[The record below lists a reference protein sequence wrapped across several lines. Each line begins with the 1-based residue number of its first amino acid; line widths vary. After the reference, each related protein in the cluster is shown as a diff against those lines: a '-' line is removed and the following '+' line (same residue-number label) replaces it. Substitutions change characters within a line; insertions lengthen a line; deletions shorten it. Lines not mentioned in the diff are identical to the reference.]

1 MHFKKANFT
10 KLHAS
15 EGCVMGKKKE
25 AILQSPELG
34 TVKRSHYFPTLCHVT
49 VIKARL
55 PELENVM
62 YPDLCASLNL
72 MKSEHLRNLQPA
84 F

>member
-10 KLHAS
+10 ELYAS

-25 AILQSPELG
+25 AVLQPTELG
-34 TVKRSHYFPTLCHVT
+34 IVKRSHYFPTLCHVT
-49 VIKARL
+49 IINARL
-55 PELENVM
+55 AGLENVR